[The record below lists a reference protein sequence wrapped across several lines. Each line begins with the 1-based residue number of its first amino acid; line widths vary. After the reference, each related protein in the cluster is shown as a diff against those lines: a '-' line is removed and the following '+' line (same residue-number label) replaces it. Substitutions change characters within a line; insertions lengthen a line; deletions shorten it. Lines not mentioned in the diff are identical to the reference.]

1 MLGNILGVDEYLS
14 KNVCWNHEL
23 ELNVLSIITPISFN
37 QNMCTNTNVWG
48 VNVRMHK
55 KNVHKHGA
63 LVCTPILIK
72 KITRHTTGA
81 WGCKFEQ
88 FWTILKYLNYME
100 SFSCPSLSIL
110 YYLFFCFGYLGLSR
124 TISANLRLPSYIW
137 LSRYIL
143 SYLRL

>member
-55 KNVHKHGA
+55 KNVYKHGA

-72 KITRHTTGA
+72 KDYKTYYRSVRV
-81 WGCKFEQ
+81 Q
-88 FWTILKYLNYME
+88 VWTILNDFEVFELYGIIFLSFFVYFVLSLFLLWLSWTISDHLGQPQVTQLYLA
-100 SFSCPSLSIL
+100 IK
-110 YYLFFCFGYLGLSR
+110 GYLELS
-124 TISANLRLPSYIW
+124 
-137 LSRYIL
+137 
-143 SYLRL
+143 